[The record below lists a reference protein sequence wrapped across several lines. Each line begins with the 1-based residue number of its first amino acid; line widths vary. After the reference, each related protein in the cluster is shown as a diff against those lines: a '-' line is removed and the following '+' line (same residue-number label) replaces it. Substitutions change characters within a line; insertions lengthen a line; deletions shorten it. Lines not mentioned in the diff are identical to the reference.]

1 MRLTQRRTILTY
13 LFFIFIL
20 FIPLKGYCFIIE
32 TSERN
37 EDGTSYKLLFSKD
50 QFSNGADFVYITEA
64 DQAIV
69 GEKIADSTAIFK
81 ELAFSYAKID
91 QPKLACEFI
100 EKYIKSTL
108 DVTFV
113 DHSNFDQISTSESYK
128 QLAEKYLK
136 QFGWFALFCFYISFV
151 GFFITIVL
159 NFRKGTDKAASLL
172 MSIFVLLNSCF
183 MAHLGLYF
191 MNYEYYWPHT
201 LFMFSTFGLLYGP
214 IIYFYFKR
222 ASQNYKFKRLDLLHL
237 IPTIFLV
244 ILLLPVY
251 LLPAEEKLRMVIN
264 YERPYLTLISVSK
277 LLSLLIYGVLMVNVY
292 VRRDKKRLYFS
303 KQLLNWQRNIMVFCA
318 VYVLSYAI
326 YAFLNVLHLGS
337 GFLFNVQ
344 VVSLAVM
351 VLYISYSAFVQP
363 SLFGKLRIVKSE
375 DEKEEK
381 ILKNKN
387 SKYEK
392 SGLTPS
398 LSLELKVKLLYL
410 LKEEKIY
417 KQNDITLHKVS
428 LLLDTTRHNTSQII
442 NEHFGLNFFELIN
455 KYRIEEAKEILKGE
469 KYKGFNIIDVA
480 YEVGF
485 NNKVTFNKSFK
496 KYNQITPSEYLKRFV
511 A

>member
-1 MRLTQRRTILTY
+1 M
-13 LFFIFIL
+13 FFILIL
-20 FIPLKGYCFIIE
+20 SIPSKGYCFFIE
-32 TSERN
+32 TSEKN
-37 EDGTSYKLLFSKD
+37 EDAESYKLS
-50 QFSNGADFVYITEA
+50 FSNRTDFVVATET

-69 GEKIADSTAIFK
+69 KEKVVDSTGIFK
-81 ELAFSYAKID
+81 ELAFTYAKID
-91 QPKLACEFI
+91 QPKLACKFI
-100 EKYIKSTL
+100 EKYIESTL

-113 DHSNFDQISTSESYK
+113 SHSNFDQISTSELHK
-128 QLAEKYLK
+128 ELAGKYLK
-136 QFGWFALFCFYISFV
+136 QFGWLAIFCFYISFV
-151 GFFITIVL
+151 GFFIAIVL
-159 NFRKGTDKAASLL
+159 NFRRGTDKTASFL

-222 ASQNYKFKRLDLLHL
+222 ASQNYRLKPLDLLHL
-237 IPTIFLV
+237 VPTVFLI

-251 LLPAEEKLRMVIN
+251 LLPAEEKLRMVIH

-277 LLSLLIYGVLMVNVY
+277 LLSLLIYGVLMVKVHIQT
-292 VRRDKKRLYFS
+292 VKKGLYFS
-303 KQLLNWQRNIMVFCA
+303 KNLLNWQRNIMIFCGI
-318 VYVLSYAI
+318 YILSYAI
-326 YAFLNVLHLGS
+326 YGFLNVLHLGS
-337 GFLFNVQ
+337 GFLFNMQ
-344 VVSLAVM
+344 VISLAGM
-351 VLYISYSAFVQP
+351 VLYVSYSAFVQP

-375 DEKEEK
+375 EEEREP
-381 ILKNKN
+381 KNKN
-387 SKYEK
+387 NKYEK
-392 SGLTPS
+392 SGLTAS

-410 LKEEKIY
+410 LKEDKIY
-417 KQNDITLHKVS
+417 KQNDITLHGVS

-469 KYKGFNIIDVA
+469 RYKGFNIIDVA